1 MAARLIDIG
10 GTTLRAI
17 EGDGVVVARGI
28 PYARADRFAAP
39 ELVSPCA
46 DVIDATE
53 RGPACP
59 QLPSRLQDV
68 TGLVVN
74 GLPISEQ
81 CQVLS
86 VTAPADAERLPVM
99 VWFHGGAYV
108 SGGGES
114 PKYAPQAL
122 VAEGQVV
129 VVTVTY
135 RLGLFGYLNIHDPD
149 TQNLGLRDQICAL
162 QWVRDNIFAF
172 GGDPQRVTVFGQ
184 SAGGD
189 SVMSLMLCPEA
200 AGLFTRAILQS
211 APLGLPRE
219 RSTMAAAMRTAAL
232 ASLKGVPA
240 MEADIDQLLEAQVAA
255 LAAAQP
261 FGRLGMMAY
270 APILGHA
277 PLVSA
282 EQFESQIA
290 DAATRVEILVGYT
303 RDDGRPFV
311 SMDPRGARAQR
322 FGPLGT
328 ALTAVIGR
336 SLTRAVFGRPAT
348 ELARTWERAGGRS
361 ATFRVD
367 WAPPRAPLGACHCIE
382 LPLLLGA
389 VGSWRDAPMLGPE
402 PRTVDEGLGRE
413 VRSVWAGFARDGVA
427 ALGQTQFVFA

>member
-1 MAARLIDIG
+1 MAAKRIDIG
-10 GTTLRAI
+10 GTTLQAI
-17 EGDGVVVARGI
+17 ENDGMVVARGI
-28 PYARADRFAAP
+28 PYARADRFADP
-39 ELVSPCA
+39 EVVSPGA
-46 DVIDATE
+46 EVIDGTE

-59 QLPSRLQDV
+59 QLPSRLQPV
-68 TGLVVN
+68 TGPVVDC
-74 GLPISEQ
+74 LPVSEQ

-86 VTAPADAERLPVM
+86 VFAPADAERLPVM

-114 PKYAPQAL
+114 PKYDPLAL
-122 VAEGQVV
+122 VAEGRVV

-135 RLGLFGYLNIHDPD
+135 RLGIFGYLNIHDPH

-162 QWVRDNIFAF
+162 QWVRDNVSAF

-189 SVMSLMLCPEA
+189 SVMSLMLCPET

-219 RSTMAAAMRTAAL
+219 RSALAAAMTNAAL
-232 ASLKGVPA
+232 ASLAGVPA
-240 MEADIDQLLEAQVAA
+240 MEADIQQLLEAQVAA
-255 LAAAQP
+255 LVAAQP

-282 EQFESQIA
+282 EQFEPQIA
-290 DAATRVEILVGYT
+290 DAARRVEILVGYT

-311 SMDPRGARAQR
+311 SMDPRGARLQR

-328 ALTAVIGR
+328 ALAAVIAR
-336 SLTRAVFGRPAT
+336 NLTRTEFGRPAID
-348 ELARTWERAGGRS
+348 LAQTWQRAGGRS

-389 VGSWRDAPMLGPE
+389 VGAWTDAPMLGPE
-402 PRTVDEGLGRE
+402 PRTVDENLGRQM
-413 VRSVWAGFARDGVA
+413 RFLWAGFAHDGVA
-427 ALGQTQFVFA
+427 ALGQRQLVFG

>member
-1 MAARLIDIG
+1 MAATRIDIG
-10 GTTLRAI
+10 GTTLQAI
-17 EGDGVVVARGI
+17 ENDGVVVARGV

-39 ELVSPCA
+39 EPVTFGRE
-46 DVIDATE
+46 VIDATE

-59 QLPSRLQDV
+59 QLPSRLQSV
-68 TGLVVN
+68 TGAFVDDLTK
-74 GLPISEQ
+74 SEQ
-81 CQVLS
+81 CQVLT
-86 VTAPADAERLPVM
+86 VTAPADAESLPVM

-114 PKYAPQAL
+114 PKYDAQTLA
-122 VAEGQVV
+122 AEGQVV

-135 RLGLFGYLNIHDPD
+135 RLGIFGYLNIHDPA

-162 QWVRDNIFAF
+162 QWVRDNISAF

-189 SVMSLMLCPEA
+189 SVMSLMLCPET

-219 RSTMAAAMRTAAL
+219 RSAMAAAMRKAAL
-232 ASLKGVPA
+232 VSLAGVPA
-240 MEADIDQLLEAQVAA
+240 MEADIEQLLAAQVAA
-255 LAAAQP
+255 LTAAQP
-261 FGRLGMMAY
+261 FGRVAMMAY

-290 DAATRVEILVGYT
+290 DAARRVEILVGYT

-311 SMDPRGARAQR
+311 SMDPRGEHVQR
-322 FGPLGT
+322 LGPLGA
-328 ALTAVIGR
+328 ALTTLIGR
-336 SLTRAVFGRPAT
+336 NMTRAEFGRPAID
-348 ELARTWERAGGRS
+348 LARSWERAGGHA

-389 VGSWRDAPMLGPE
+389 VGAWTDAPMLGPE
-402 PRTVDEGLGRE
+402 PRTVDENLGRE
-413 VRSVWAGFARDGVA
+413 MRSVWAGFAYDHVA
-427 ALGQTQFVFA
+427 ARGQRQLIFG

>member
-1 MAARLIDIG
+1 MAAKSIDIG

-17 EGDGVVVARGI
+17 DDDGVVVARGI

-39 ELVSPCA
+39 EPVAVGLEE
-46 DVIDATE
+46 IDATE

-59 QLPSRLQDV
+59 QLPSRLQSV
-68 TGLVVN
+68 TGAVVD
-74 GLPISEQ
+74 GLTKSEQ

-86 VTAPADAERLPVM
+86 VTAPADAEGLPVM

-114 PKYAPQAL
+114 PKYDAQTLA
-122 VAEGQVV
+122 AERRVV

-135 RLGLFGYLNIHDPD
+135 RLGIFGYLNIHDPE

-162 QWVRDNIFAF
+162 QWVRDNIAAF
-172 GGDPQRVTVFGQ
+172 GGDPGRVTVFGQ

-189 SVMSLMLCPEA
+189 SVLSLMMCPETT
-200 AGLFTRAILQS
+200 GLFTRAILQS

-219 RSTMAAAMRTAAL
+219 RSSMAAAMRTAAL

-240 MEADIDQLLEAQVAA
+240 VEADIDQLLAAQLAA

-261 FGRLGMMAY
+261 FGRLGMMAF
-270 APILGHA
+270 APILGYA
-277 PLVSA
+277 PMVSA
-282 EQFESQIA
+282 EHFESQLA
-290 DAATRVEILVGYT
+290 DAAKRVEILVGYT

-311 SMDPRGARAQR
+311 SMDPRGARVQR
-322 FGPLGT
+322 LGPLG
-328 ALTAVIGR
+328 AVLTAAIGR
-336 SLTRAVFGRPAT
+336 NLTRSVFGRPAID
-348 ELARTWERAGGRS
+348 LARTWERLGGRS
-361 ATFRVD
+361 ATFRID

-402 PRTVDEGLGRE
+402 PRTVDEDLGRQM
-413 VRSVWAGFARDGVA
+413 RSLWAGFAHDGIA
-427 ALGQTQFVFA
+427 ALGQRHLVFG